1 MRQLELREIQLK
13 NLDLIKEF
21 DALCREHEID
31 YRISGGTLLGAIR
44 HKGFIP
50 WDDDIDVMMLREEYD
65 KLLNLKEKLDLPA
78 NRELISL
85 KDKTFPRNFAR
96 YVRTDLVKH
105 ENMFEEDDC
114 PWIGVDIFPVD
125 FVPNDKRYEKQVN
138 QVVFLRKLL
147 LTVVTKKGTG
157 KTKGKTIIKDV
168 MRPFAKMMGSFR
180 LAQKME
186 NIERRYNGI
195 EKEYVA
201 SIAGV
206 YIKGERWKYE
216 DFLPSTEVE
225 FENYKLKAP
234 ANYVTYLTNMF
245 GDYMQLPPEDKRK
258 YSTANVYEIEQGEE
272 ND

>member
-1 MRQLELREIQLK
+1 MKQLELREVQLK
-13 NLDLIKEF
+13 VFEALKEF
-21 DALCREHEID
+21 DAICRENNID

-50 WDDDIDVMMLREEYD
+50 WDDDADVMMLREEYD
-65 KLLNLKEKLDLPA
+65 KLLSLKEKLNLPE

-85 KDKTFPRNFAR
+85 KDRTFPRNFAR
-96 YVRTDLVKH
+96 YVRKDYIKQ
-105 ENMFEEDDC
+105 ESMFEEDDC

-125 FVPNDKRYEKQVN
+125 FVPNDKRYEKQVS

-147 LTVVTKKGTG
+147 LTGVTKKGTG
-157 KTKGKTIIKDV
+157 KTKGKTIIKDI

-180 LAQKME
+180 IAQKME
-186 NIERRYNGI
+186 KIERRYNGI
-195 EKEYVA
+195 EKDYVA

-206 YIKGERWKYE
+206 YIKGERWKHE
-216 DFLPSTEVE
+216 DYLPSTEVE
-225 FENYKLKAP
+225 FENFMLKAP

-258 YSTANVYEIEQGEE
+258 YGTAIVYEIELGEK